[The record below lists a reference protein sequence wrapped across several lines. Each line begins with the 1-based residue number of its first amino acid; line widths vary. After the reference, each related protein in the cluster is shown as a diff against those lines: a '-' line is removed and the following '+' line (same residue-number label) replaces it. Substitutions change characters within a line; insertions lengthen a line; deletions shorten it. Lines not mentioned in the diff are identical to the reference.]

1 MARDPNRDKV
11 LEKPIKLQ
19 KGLSL
24 FRVNKSPYYRCKVW
38 DSRNKKNIIRSTQT
52 ASLTE
57 AKTIANEMWAA
68 VYSKQPVEK
77 VFAEASK
84 KLDDR
89 YSISSFVSLANEL
102 IQREIAKAER
112 GECHHKLP
120 KNTEFYLFHNEWG
133 AADYFGKQQVTEIG
147 TPQYLKYIDFVRSK
161 NSELR
166 PATMNHI
173 ATNISKTLKLARDMG
188 FIQTV
193 PDLPRTRRHD
203 NPRAYFKF
211 HPVVEKEKD
220 EYRLLLDTAR
230 RMAKERMKVRETVID
245 YELYDMIV
253 FLAHSFLR
261 PTESEF
267 YGVKHKHV
275 SIQTNPKSLQIDIPN
290 GKTGSRVVN
299 TMPQAVSILESV
311 SKRYPDY
318 QKPDDYLFFPQYRNR
333 GSAKRIAQRI
343 FNACLIE
350 AELKD
355 DAITGEKHSLYSMR
369 HTAISMR
376 IVLSQG
382 KTNIYTL
389 AKNAGTSVNQIERFY
404 ASKLP
409 LQGKLVENLQSFG
422 D

>member
-1 MARDPNRDKV
+1 M
-11 LEKPIKLQ
+11 
-19 KGLSL
+19 
-24 FRVNKSPYYRCKVW
+24 
-38 DSRNKKNIIRSTQT
+38 
-52 ASLTE
+52 
-57 AKTIANEMWAA
+57 
-68 VYSKQPVEK
+68 
-77 VFAEASK
+77 
-84 KLDDR
+84 
-89 YSISSFVSLANEL
+89 
-102 IQREIAKAER
+102 REFAKAER
-112 GECHHKLP
+112 GECHKKLP
-120 KNTEFYLFHNEWG
+120 KNTEFYLFHKDWG
-133 AADYFGKQQVTEIG
+133 AAEYFGTQQVTEIG
-147 TPQYLKYIDFVRSK
+147 TPEYLKYIDFVRSK

-230 RMAKERMKVRETVID
+230 QMAKARLKVRETVID

-267 YGVKHKHV
+267 YGVKHRHV
-275 SIQTNPKSLQIDIPN
+275 SIQDNPKSLQIFVPE

-299 TMPQAVSILESV
+299 TMPQAVNIYDSIR
-311 SKRYPDY
+311 KRNADY
-318 QKPDDYLFFPQYRNR
+318 LKPDDHLFFPQYRNR

-343 FNACLIE
+343 FNECVIE
-350 AELKD
+350 AGLKT
-355 DAITGEKHSLYSMR
+355 DAITGEKHSLYSLR

-389 AKNAGTSVNQIERFY
+389 AKNVGTSVNQIERFY